1 MEKYTA
7 IITEPRIHPAW
18 KLVLNNF
25 LTNLDER
32 WNFLIFCG
40 LLNKDFLVELID
52 TNFKE
57 HKHRITIYQLNI
69 DNFNDVR
76 KWLLLC
82 GQVEFVKYE
91 STQKEFL
98 TALDSFSKSIS

>member
-32 WNFLIFCG
+32 WNFLRVIKQGF
-40 LLNKDFLVELID
+40 FS
-52 TNFKE
+52 
-57 HKHRITIYQLNI
+57 RIN
-69 DNFNDVR
+69 
-76 KWLLLC
+76 
-82 GQVEFVKYE
+82 
-91 STQKEFL
+91 
-98 TALDSFSKSIS
+98 

>member
-32 WNFLIFCG
+32 WNFLIFWFWSIKKLPFISRCS
-40 LLNKDFLVELID
+40 V
-52 TNFKE
+52 
-57 HKHRITIYQLNI
+57 
-69 DNFNDVR
+69 V
-76 KWLLLC
+76 
-82 GQVEFVKYE
+82 FV
-91 STQKEFL
+91 
-98 TALDSFSKSIS
+98 

>member
-32 WNFLIFCG
+32 WDFIIECWAKEEREWQYFAIDWMNSWKKKSFTSTDIFQLEKLI
-40 LLNKDFLVELID
+40 N
-52 TNFKE
+52 
-57 HKHRITIYQLNI
+57 
-69 DNFNDVR
+69 
-76 KWLLLC
+76 
-82 GQVEFVKYE
+82 
-91 STQKEFL
+91 QKSWW
-98 TALDSFSKSIS
+98 DSVDAIASNVL

>member
-52 TNFKE
+52 TNF
-57 HKHRITIYQLNI
+57 I
-69 DNFNDVR
+69 
-76 KWLLLC
+76 
-82 GQVEFVKYE
+82 KY
-91 STQKEFL
+91 
-98 TALDSFSKSIS
+98 